1 MEVCVMVMWW
11 IVLVANVFSLVL
23 LVWNMI
29 RG

>member
-1 MEVCVMVMWW
+1 MEVCVMVMWR
-11 IVLVANVFSLVL
+11 IVLVANVFALVL